1 MPDDAHRAI
10 HTAVQRILPRERT
23 ALGEYASILGA
34 TSRRNA
40 RFDTNIRKRERFQ
53 IVNEARAFCVSGAP
67 QAMIDNRECE
77 NLVDAV
83 KKYRLV
89 LSVQTAICDALY
101 IAFTT
106 NPTGMPREELRTQ
119 FIKHARLL
127 YDAGFGEEMVSVM
140 KPAMIHGI
148 SLDETLADANIPKIA
163 VNPAPG
169 REDVDGVI
177 FDAHPKR
184 TQEETKSDYQ
194 KQIMDLCRASCSIMC
209 MLYGTRLLP
218 DELLFSDKQRDFNS
232 KFVDAL
238 SKAMRVWRSGANS
251 IITHEE
257 YKRDTMIGYN
267 AVETAQNFI
276 NSSRLHRTPLSEFIS
291 AALVLCKRISCG
303 ESHGQET
310 YAMHAR
316 CCKIIKSSQDY
327 NLFDDVMGYHPVDEN
342 EVREYSFVYNRFMG
356 ILIGVACDPQL
367 NSACHFHARDAI
379 GRMRSPDKRKVPLPT
394 AIKQSIDQ
402 VLRKIAFINKNKNTP
417 KFEVD
422 VDELHVDDVWYV
434 LIQLT
439 EHLLHTRAS
448 DEKRHTYL
456 PVVTYCVQFLLCTAQ
471 EDDIWRRHACYPG
484 NFTNILAE
492 RSMVYNL
499 YVDDKT
505 ARTLVA
511 HIAAYWS
518 RSRAC
523 FSHELTEL
531 CATFMATVP
540 SY

>member
-1 MPDDAHRAI
+1 MPDDVHRAI

-140 KPAMIHGI
+140 KSAMAHGA
-148 SLDETLADANIPKIA
+148 SLDENLADANTPKI
-163 VNPAPG
+163 VLNPAPR
-169 REDVDGVI
+169 REVAAGVI
-177 FDAHPKR
+177 FDAHPER
-184 TQEETKSDYQ
+184 TREETKSDHQ
-194 KQIMDLCRASCSIMC
+194 KQIMDLCRASCMIMST
-209 MLYGTRLLP
+209 LYGSILSP
-218 DELLFSDKQRDFNS
+218 KDVLFSDNQRDFNS
-232 KFVDAL
+232 KFVDVM
-238 SKAMRVWRSGANS
+238 SEAMRIWRRGANG
-251 IITHEE
+251 IINHQE
-257 YKRDTMIGYN
+257 YNRDNMVGYN
-267 AVETAQNFI
+267 VIKTAWFFI
-276 NSSRLHRTPLSEFIS
+276 KRMPDYPPLSEFITG
-291 AALVLCKRISCG
+291 ALVLCKRISCG

-356 ILIGVACDPQL
+356 ILIGVACDPRL
-367 NSACHFHARDAI
+367 NSVCHFHARDAV
-379 GRMRSPDKRKVPLPT
+379 GCMRSPDTRRTPVPI
-394 AIKQSIDQ
+394 AIKQSTDQ
-402 VLRKIAFINKNKNTP
+402 VLRTIAFINENANTLG
-417 KFEVD
+417 FEVD
-422 VDELHVDDVWYV
+422 VGAVCYV
-434 LIQLT
+434 LFELCK
-439 EHLLHTRAS
+439 LLDHTYAS
-448 DEKRHTYL
+448 DEKRHAYL